1 MRPAAAARGA
11 ALLAALATIGSGCTW
26 FRRAPSPEPTPP
38 TASPPSAAPAPSA
51 PTPQPTP
58 LPAPA
63 PASPPVTV
71 EAVPVPEPIPPAP
84 PPTLT
89 YRPPEL
95 VRVGLISDLEE
106 ITLPCCDGEVSAE
119 ANGVRLEVV
128 SPITIRPR
136 AESVNRAVWRLQ
148 AAALRDEGP
157 ASVLARR
164 LGERTGERSDFAFDA
179 GSGLYRVRLGAW
191 GSRAEAEEAAKRL
204 RPVGLY
210 SAWVVSEGGGLV
222 GAALEL
228 VQRGQQTRLEG
239 RRFRIRAPSGG
250 GLRVEGRRYRGTI
263 EVFLNDRGRLNVVNE
278 LSIEEYLRGVV
289 PRELGPAAY
298 PELEAQKAQAV
309 AARSYLLRNLGGFA
323 EEGYDICGTPQCQV
337 YGGMEDEHP
346 LSNRA
351 VEETAGEILVFD
363 DQPADAM
370 YSATCGGHTENVEVV
385 FPLKSAPYLRG
396 APCIESGG
404 VRVSGGGAASAAWPQ
419 PILARFLPQGG
430 PVSADLEF
438 EAGLRA
444 VVGSAGL
451 TPADDRLGSLAR
463 REVQRYLASQLDLA
477 ADARL
482 FVRQEEL
489 DYLVADPPADWSE
502 EDRRFAAW
510 LAKSGLLF
518 GPAAAP
524 PLTRVQARELLL
536 RVALFLEVIEERTAT
551 FSTVRDGQLVV
562 REGAADESYPLEPNL
577 VTLRQTGIELR
588 AGELLVVPGDD
599 VRLYFDL
606 GKLAA
611 IVQEVSAQGAAY
623 DRDHPRGGWK
633 RFKSDAEVATQ
644 VSARFPGFEIA
655 DFELLDRGV
664 SGRVGRLRMK
674 SAKGETI
681 DVEGLAV
688 RWTLDLPDTLFSAR
702 RLKLD
707 SGKTGWQ
714 FTGRGWGH
722 GVGMCQLGAVG
733 MARRGHDY
741 RSILEHYYRGAM
753 IRKFDRLAEAR

>member
-1 MRPAAAARGA
+1 M
-11 ALLAALATIGSGCTW
+11 
-26 FRRAPSPEPTPP
+26 PP
-38 TASPPSAAPAPSA
+38 
-51 PTPQPTP
+51 
-58 LPAPA
+58 
-63 PASPPVTV
+63 
-71 EAVPVPEPIPPAP
+71 AVPPAKEP
-84 PPTLT
+84 
-89 YRPPEL
+89 YRPPAR
-95 VRVGLISDLEE
+95 VRVGLVSDLESV
-106 ITLPCCDGEVSAE
+106 TLPCCDGEVTAE
-119 ANGVRLEVV
+119 AGALRFEVLSPVTVRPL
-128 SPITIRPR
+128 SRPGS
-136 AESVNRAVWRLQ
+136 APVWRLQ

-157 ASVLARR
+157 AEVLALR
-164 LGERTGERSDFAFDA
+164 LAERTGEKADFKFDA
-179 GSGLYRVRLGAW
+179 GSGLFRVRLGAW
-191 GSRAEAEEAAKRL
+191 SSRVEAEEAAKRF
-204 RPVGLY
+204 RPLGLY
-210 SAWVVSEGGGLV
+210 AAWVVSEGPGLV
-222 GAALEL
+222 DAALEL
-228 VQRGQQTRLEG
+228 EQRGRVSRLEG
-239 RRFRIRAPSGG
+239 RRFRMNAPPGG

-263 EVFLNDRGRLNVVNE
+263 EIFLNDRGRLNVVNE

-309 AARSYLLRNLGGFA
+309 AARSYLLRNLGGFE

-346 LSNRA
+346 LSDRA
-351 VEETAGEILVFD
+351 VAETAGEILVYD
-363 DQPADAM
+363 GLPADSL

-385 FPLKSAPYLRG
+385 FPLKTAPYLRG
-396 APCIESGG
+396 VPCIESGG
-404 VRVSGGGAASAAWPQ
+404 VRLAGGGAAGASWPQ
-419 PILARFLPQGG
+419 SLLARFLPQGG
-430 PVSADLEF
+430 PVSPELEF

-451 TPADDRLGSLAR
+451 TPADDRLGSLER
-463 REVQRYLASQLDLA
+463 REVQRYMASQLDLA

-489 DYLVADPPADWSE
+489 DYLVADPPPGWSE
-502 EDRRFAAW
+502 DDRRFAAW

-518 GPAAAP
+518 APASSP
-524 PLTRVQARELLL
+524 PLTRSEARELLL
-536 RVALFLEVIEERTAT
+536 RIALYLGVVEEKTAT
-551 FSTVRDGQLVV
+551 FSTVRDGQIVV
-562 REGAADESYPLEPNL
+562 REGANDESFPLETSL
-577 VTLRQTGIELR
+577 ATLRQEGGQLR
-588 AGELLVVPGDD
+588 SGELLIVPGDD

-606 GKLAA
+606 NKLVA
-611 IVQEVSAQGAAY
+611 IVQEINPQGAAF

-633 RFKSDAEVATQ
+633 RFKSDAEVATS
-644 VSARFPGFEIA
+644 VRTRFPGFELA

-674 SAKGETI
+674 STKGETI

-707 SGKTGWQ
+707 NGKTGWQ

-741 RSILEHYYRGAM
+741 RSILDHYYRGTT
-753 IRKFDRLAEAR
+753 IRKFPLTAGR